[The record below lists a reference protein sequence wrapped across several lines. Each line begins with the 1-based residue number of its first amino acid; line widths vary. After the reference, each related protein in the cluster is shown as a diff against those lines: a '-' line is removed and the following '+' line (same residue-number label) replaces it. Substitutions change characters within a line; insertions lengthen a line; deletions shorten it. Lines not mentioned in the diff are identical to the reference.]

1 MGTELTE
8 PSRVEAWL
16 RGTVDL
22 TGTLTDRFGRM
33 PLTPTEAITSRR
45 SIRAF
50 RDQPVPQQTLET
62 ILIDAARAASGANI
76 QPWHVTV
83 VQGQAKDAL
92 IAAVLEAFDAGDSSG
107 DDVYYPSEF
116 IEPYLARRRKVGWDL
131 YGLLG
136 IERGEHEKMVAQ
148 ARKNYEFFGAPVG
161 LMFTLHETMRNG
173 GWLDLGLFM
182 GNVMT
187 LAREHGL
194 DTCPQA
200 AWQEFD
206 HVVHR
211 HLSLPHDQR
220 FVVGMALG
228 YEDTSAPI
236 NSLRTERAGLSEFV
250 DFRR

>member
-1 MGTELTE
+1 MSLT
-8 PSRVEAWL
+8 A
-16 RGTVDL
+16 
-22 TGTLTDRFGRM
+22 
-33 PLTPTEAITSRR
+33 TEAVTSRR

-50 RDQPVPQQTLET
+50 LDRPVPQETLEK
-62 ILIDAARAASGANI
+62 ILTDAARAASGANI

-83 VQGQAKDAL
+83 VQGRAQRDLIDVVQA
-92 IAAVLEAFDAGDSSG
+92 AFDAGESSG

-116 IEPYLARRRKVGWDL
+116 IEPYLARRRKIGWDM
-131 YGLLG
+131 YGLIG
-136 IERGEHEKMVAQ
+136 IERGEYEKMAAQ

-161 LMFTLHETMRNG
+161 LMFSLHESMRNG

-194 DTCPQA
+194 HTCPQA

-211 HLSLPHDQR
+211 HLALSDDQR

-228 YEDTSAPI
+228 YEDTSAVI
-236 NSLRTERAGLSEFV
+236 NSLRTDRADLSEYV
-250 DFRR
+250 DFRS